1 MRYNWNWSVLFDSP
15 YLDWLITGVQWT
27 FAVALCAWVIAF
39 SVGSVIG
46 VMRTLP
52 SPIARGI
59 GTAYVEFFRNIPLL
73 VQLFI
78 WYFVVP
84 ELLPEDAGR
93 WVKRDMP
100 QPEFVTAFVALG
112 FYTASRVAEQVRAG
126 IESLSKGMKQAA
138 YAGGLS
144 TAQVYRYVLLPISY
158 RIIIPPLTS
167 EFLTI
172 FKNSS
177 LALTIGL
184 LELTARSQQISEYTF
199 QSFEAYTAATVIYVL
214 IALMAT
220 GLMYLIEARVG
231 IPGYVGKGRR

>member
-1 MRYNWNWSVLFDSP
+1 MRYSWNWSVLFDSP
-15 YLDWLITGVQWT
+15 YFEWLTMGVQWT

-52 SPIARGI
+52 SPLARAI

-144 TAQVYRYVLLPISY
+144 TAQVYRYVLLPIAY

-199 QSFEAYTAATVIYVL
+199 QSFEAYTAATIIYVL
-214 IALMAT
+214 IALIAT

>member
-15 YLDWLITGVQWT
+15 YFEWLIMGVQWT

-52 SPIARGI
+52 SPLARAI

-84 ELLPEDAGR
+84 ELLPDDAGR

-144 TAQVYRYVLLPISY
+144 TGQVYRYVLLPISY

>member
-1 MRYNWNWSVLFDSP
+1 MQYSWNWSVLFDSP
-15 YLDWLITGVQWT
+15 YFEWLIMGVQWT

-52 SPIARGI
+52 SPLARAI

-84 ELLPEDAGR
+84 ELLPDDAGR